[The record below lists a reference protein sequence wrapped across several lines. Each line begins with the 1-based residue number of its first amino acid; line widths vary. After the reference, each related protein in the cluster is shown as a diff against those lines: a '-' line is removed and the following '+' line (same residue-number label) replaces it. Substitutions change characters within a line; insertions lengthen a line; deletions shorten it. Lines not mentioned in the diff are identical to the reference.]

1 MSYPIRG
8 VVIRGVM
15 IAPDNFIT
23 PRIKK
28 MVLLRRIREVCQIRG
43 S

>member
-28 MVLLRRIREVCQIRG
+28 MVLLREFRQAGLIRG
-43 S
+43 L